1 MTDDATPGAEPLKE
15 FLSEGEEIVEKLGR
29 DLIVLDARLRRA
41 EPGAEAPADVGAGG
55 VESELLNDIFRGA
68 HSLKGLAGMFGF
80 RELTAVSHNLENLLD
95 ALRLGRVTLDASIL
109 DLLFAGLDLLGRQVK
124 TAGAS
129 SPDGG
134 VSGDGAE
141 GAEID
146 VFVTRLNAVVGQAR
160 GAAAAAAAGLDP
172 AILSVLTEFEE
183 HRLDENLRAG
193 RALYGARASFD
204 LASFDQGLAELTAR
218 LKPLGELITTLPGS
232 ARSAPGRINFD
243 IVIGSDQP
251 IEAVRT
257 AVEELDAEISALV
270 ASAEPSV
277 PDARSAV
284 HSRAPHEASLREGPV
299 QTSEGEPGTR
309 SRPGCPPTAGVPA
322 RYPPEGEGVGRA
334 PRQLAAWGGSGGP
347 PSSSLPGV
355 GAAGAPP
362 SAAAPVASPLAGAE
376 AAAAGQAAPVA
387 DGGGEASLRSATQTV
402 RVEIGRLDALMTIVG
417 ELALEKTV
425 LAGIADHLKQAGG
438 APALAS
444 ALTKASRSLE
454 KRLTELQERVMEVR
468 MVPLSQAFDKMARI
482 VRKLSRDAGKEVDLV
497 VSGADTKLD
506 KLIVEEIVDPLM
518 HITRNAID
526 RGIEPPGERQAAG
539 KPVRGRI
546 DLSAYQKGNHVVIEV
561 ADDGQ
566 GLDFDRVRE
575 VAVAR
580 GLLPDDGPPLN
591 AREAFDLLCAPGFST
606 CDAVTEISG
615 RGVGMD
621 VVKTSIRRLSGVL
634 DFETTRGRGTKMII
648 TLPMTLAIIQAL
660 IVSGCGRTYAIPLN
674 QVQEN
679 LMIAPGEIRTIDRR
693 EVIQLRERTLPI
705 ARLERLFRLSRPE
718 GWRPGSSRGDGTLYV
733 VVVGVGDLRMGLVV
747 DELIGQQD
755 VVVKS
760 IGELLKAVRGIAG
773 AADLGNQQTI
783 LVLDVGALI
792 DEAIQLGAGRR
803 GVG

>member
-1 MTDDATPGAEPLKE
+1 
-15 FLSEGEEIVEKLGR
+15 
-29 DLIVLDARLRRA
+29 
-41 EPGAEAPADVGAGG
+41 
-55 VESELLNDIFRGA
+55 
-68 HSLKGLAGMFGF
+68 
-80 RELTAVSHNLENLLD
+80 
-95 ALRLGRVTLDASIL
+95 
-109 DLLFAGLDLLGRQVK
+109 
-124 TAGAS
+124 
-129 SPDGG
+129 
-134 VSGDGAE
+134 
-141 GAEID
+141 
-146 VFVTRLNAVVGQAR
+146 
-160 GAAAAAAAGLDP
+160 
-172 AILSVLTEFEE
+172 
-183 HRLDENLRAG
+183 
-193 RALYGARASFD
+193 
-204 LASFDQGLAELTAR
+204 
-218 LKPLGELITTLPGS
+218 
-232 ARSAPGRINFD
+232 
-243 IVIGSDQP
+243 
-251 IEAVRT
+251 
-257 AVEELDAEISALV
+257 
-270 ASAEPSV
+270 
-277 PDARSAV
+277 
-284 HSRAPHEASLREGPV
+284 
-299 QTSEGEPGTR
+299 
-309 SRPGCPPTAGVPA
+309 
-322 RYPPEGEGVGRA
+322 
-334 PRQLAAWGGSGGP
+334 
-347 PSSSLPGV
+347 V

-376 AAAAGQAAPVA
+376 AAAAGQAAPVP
-387 DGGGEASLRSATQTV
+387 DGWGEASLRSATQTV

-468 MVPLSQAFDKMARI
+468 MVPLSQAFDKMART

-526 RGIEPPGERQAAG
+526 HGIEPPGERQAAG

-580 GLLPDDGPPLN
+580 GLLPDDGPPLKV
-591 AREAFDLLCAPGFST
+591 REAFDLLCAPGFST

-705 ARLERLFRLSRPE
+705 ARLERLFRLEPPE